1 MRFDVVI
8 IGGGMAGTAA
18 GVKLQ
23 AAGKN
28 CCIVGGGLSLHETSR
43 SEFIRLGG
51 IFLPGDYA
59 VGGDLTDSVLS
70 AVHTECLGSTP
81 LEAEAF
87 ILATGRF
94 VSRGLIST
102 MDGIFEPVFGADV
115 RFEPDRDSWYD
126 DDFYAP
132 QPFENFGVLTDGD
145 FRVLVSGRAVENLYA
160 VGEILADCKDP
171 FESVEKVCRRL
182 M

>member
-1 MRFDVVI
+1 
-8 IGGGMAGTAA
+8 MAGTAA

-28 CCIVGGGLSLHETSR
+28 CCIVGGGLSMHETSR
-43 SEFIRLGG
+43 REFILLGG
-51 IFLPGDYA
+51 TFLPGDYA
-59 VGGDLTDSVLS
+59 VRGDMSDSVLS

-81 LEAEAF
+81 LEADAF

-94 VSRGLIST
+94 VSRGLVST

-115 RFEPDRDSWYD
+115 RFKPDRDHWYN

-132 QPFENFGVLTDGD
+132 QPFESFGVLTDRD
-145 FRVLVSGRAVENLYA
+145 FRVLVGGSPVENLYA
-160 VGEILADCKDP
+160 VGEILAGCTYP
-171 FESVEKVCRRL
+171 FESVETVCRSL
-182 M
+182 L